1 MKRYLLAVLGLIVP
15 GLLFLNAW
23 QGYRYNELSDT
34 VTGLEKQEQELL
46 EANRDVIA
54 EIAYEQSP
62 SRVEEKARKS
72 YSLSPADQA
81 HVTRV
86 LIQGAADGGRAQ

>member
-72 YSLSPADQA
+72 YSLSRR
-81 HVTRV
+81 TRPT
-86 LIQGAADGGRAQ
+86 